1 MGLELVRAGIIA
13 KFKQNPLLLQML
25 QTTHPKTI
33 AEATYDK
40 TWGTGIP
47 LDSPDALIE
56 EEWYNK
62 GWMSDILMPIRDWDM

>member
-1 MGLELVRAGIIA
+1 MC
-13 KFKQNPLLLQML
+13 

-47 LDSPDALIE
+47 LYNPDDLIE
-56 EEWYNK
+56 EKWYNK
-62 GWMSDILMPIRDWDM
+62 GWMSDILMSIRDWDM